1 MNSSTLCTRC
11 LRTFRHSVGTGSRA
25 NSYRSF
31 SSAVQRYEQAAD
43 LPGQRAT
50 TGRPLK
56 RTNATSSI
64 PSRAAATATTHGITT
79 KPEPSATEPITQSSS
94 PYASSQN
101 NVGDMPS
108 AEEVSQMQKQIQRGM
123 QPDSIVTRLAK
134 GLRKTAKSTTDT
146 YVIYGETER
155 IFKVCAKQADY
166 TIPEDQRTS
175 ILTGKGPPKA
185 ADGADLGQ
193 PVGPSWWYDTLGLE
207 PTFATWSQVT
217 YLHMYIITLRF
228 RDLET
233 PAASRDYQ
241 RYLNE
246 HFSHAAE
253 DKMVLLH
260 NMSAR
265 SIRNKYLKDLFLQW
279 RGCLTAY
286 DEGLVKGDAVLAGAI
301 WRNVFRGDENVDWE
315 KVAQVVSFLRNAT
328 RTFGNQDLYDIVH
341 QADGPKGLWAQ
352 THAS

>member
-1 MNSSTLCTRC
+1 
-11 LRTFRHSVGTGSRA
+11 
-25 NSYRSF
+25 
-31 SSAVQRYEQAAD
+31 
-43 LPGQRAT
+43 
-50 TGRPLK
+50 
-56 RTNATSSI
+56 
-64 PSRAAATATTHGITT
+64 
-79 KPEPSATEPITQSSS
+79 
-94 PYASSQN
+94 
-101 NVGDMPS
+101 
-108 AEEVSQMQKQIQRGM
+108 MQKQIRMGM

-146 YVIYGETER
+146 YIIYGQTER

-175 ILTGKGPPKA
+175 ILTGKGPPKS
-185 ADGADLGQ
+185 ADGADMGQ
-193 PVGPSWWYDTLGLE
+193 AVAPSWWYDTLGLE

-217 YLHMYIITLRF
+217 FLHMYIITLRF

-233 PAASRDYQ
+233 AAASRDYQ

-286 DEGLVKGDAVLAGAI
+286 DEGLIKGDAVLASAI

-315 KVAQVVSFLRNAT
+315 KVAQVVSFLRTAT
-328 RTFGNQDLYDIVH
+328 QTFGNQDLYEIVH
-341 QADGPKGLWAQ
+341 NSDGPKGLWAQ
-352 THAS
+352 THGP